1 MFQYFDFDLF
11 GRAIFTVLL
20 FALAV
25 IITLKICN
33 TIEYVAWLKRVY
45 KKDEPKKEES
55 DDDFFFGPVKDW
67 KDLK

>member
-1 MFQYFDFDLF
+1 MFDYFDFDLF

-25 IITLKICN
+25 IVTTKICN
-33 TIEYVAWLKRVY
+33 TIEYLAWLKRVH
-45 KKDEPKKEES
+45 KTDEPKKEES
-55 DDDFFFGPVKDW
+55 DDDFFFGAVEDW